1 MSAAI
6 LFMLAATADVT
17 PPVRAEICHAQIM
30 IMIEDVMS
38 QTGRV
43 AGPSWFVRD
52 WWALRLTDAQSDASR
67 QAEVRALVRAFRSA
81 DPEGSDAERKA
92 CVDEA
97 IEAGAVPGRKG

>member
-6 LFMLAATADVT
+6 LLMLAAMDEVT
-17 PPVRAEICHAQIM
+17 PPVRAEVCHAQIM
-30 IMIEDVMS
+30 VMIEDAMR

-52 WWALRLTDAQSDASR
+52 WWASRLTDVESGASR
-67 QAEVRALVRAFRSA
+67 QAVVRAIVRALRIE

-97 IEAGAVPGRKG
+97 IQAGAVPGWKG